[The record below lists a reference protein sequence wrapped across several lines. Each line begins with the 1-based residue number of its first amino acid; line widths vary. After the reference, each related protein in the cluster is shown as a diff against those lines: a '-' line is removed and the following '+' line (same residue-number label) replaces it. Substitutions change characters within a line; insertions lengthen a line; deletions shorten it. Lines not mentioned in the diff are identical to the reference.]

1 MLPGGIPSGVE
12 DTGYA
17 MGCLQG
23 EGYLPVK
30 GVKGDSVVDQVS
42 NSVGGFTRQDTYYLL
57 ITQAIAGGD
66 GVPKVKLW

>member
-1 MLPGGIPSGVE
+1 
-12 DTGYA
+12 

-23 EGYLPVK
+23 EGNLPVK
-30 GVKGDSVVDQVS
+30 GVKGDSVIDQVG
-42 NSVGGFTRQDTYYLL
+42 NSVRGFTYQDTHRPF